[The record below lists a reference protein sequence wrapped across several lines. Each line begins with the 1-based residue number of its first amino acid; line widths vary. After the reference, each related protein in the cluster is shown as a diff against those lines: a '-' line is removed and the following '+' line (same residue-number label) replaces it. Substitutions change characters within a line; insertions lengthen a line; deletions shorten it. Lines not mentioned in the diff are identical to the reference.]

1 MKKKDLTTAGIYLV
15 IGAIC
20 FAALVLTDSKLDSL
34 LIAGAAVGLLEGV
47 VKIGNYVYWRRPE
60 NQAEYREMQESE
72 QIEQQDELMQ
82 MLRDQAYRHAY
93 ITNLRV
99 TMAAALIC
107 GALKYG
113 YRNPTGFRRWVKV
126 AKSGGLVN
134 GKPHTWSKKVP
145 PFQAASINYSNV
157 FNLQYSGIFS
167 DHGSKSSM

>member
-1 MKKKDLTTAGIYLV
+1 M
-15 IGAIC
+15 IGVIC

-107 GALKYG
+107 GALKLIDILAFGDKLMYALAAWVILQLILVDVI
-113 YRNPTGFRRWVKV
+113 YRCLHRKYAG
-126 AKSGGLVN
+126 
-134 GKPHTWSKKVP
+134 
-145 PFQAASINYSNV
+145 
-157 FNLQYSGIFS
+157 
-167 DHGSKSSM
+167 

>member
-1 MKKKDLTTAGIYLV
+1 MKKKDLTTAWIYLV
-15 IGAIC
+15 IGVIC

-72 QIEQQDELMQ
+72 QTEQQDELMQ

-107 GALKYG
+107 GALKLIDILAFDDKLMYALAAWVILQLILVDVI
-113 YRNPTGFRRWVKV
+113 YRCLNRK
-126 AKSGGLVN
+126 
-134 GKPHTWSKKVP
+134 
-145 PFQAASINYSNV
+145 YS
-157 FNLQYSGIFS
+157 
-167 DHGSKSSM
+167 D

>member
-1 MKKKDLTTAGIYLV
+1 MKKKDLTTAWIYLV
-15 IGAIC
+15 IGVIC

-47 VKIGNYVYWRRPE
+47 VKIGNYVYWRRPK
-60 NQAEYREMQESE
+60 NQAEYREMQESEQIE

-107 GALKYG
+107 GALKLIDILAFGDKLMYALAAWVILQLILVDVI
-113 YRNPTGFRRWVKV
+113 YRCLNRK
-126 AKSGGLVN
+126 
-134 GKPHTWSKKVP
+134 
-145 PFQAASINYSNV
+145 YS
-157 FNLQYSGIFS
+157 
-167 DHGSKSSM
+167 D

>member
-15 IGAIC
+15 IGVIC
-20 FAALVLTDSKLDSL
+20 FAALVLTDSKLDRL

-107 GALKYG
+107 GALKLIDILPFGDKLMYALAAWVILQLILVDVI
-113 YRNPTGFRRWVKV
+113 YRCLNRK
-126 AKSGGLVN
+126 
-134 GKPHTWSKKVP
+134 
-145 PFQAASINYSNV
+145 YS
-157 FNLQYSGIFS
+157 
-167 DHGSKSSM
+167 D

>member
-1 MKKKDLTTAGIYLV
+1 MKKKDLTTAWIYLV
-15 IGAIC
+15 IGVIC

-107 GALKYG
+107 GAVKLFVILAFGDKLMYALAVWVILQLILVDVIYRCLNRKY
-113 YRNPTGFRRWVKV
+113 
-126 AKSGGLVN
+126 
-134 GKPHTWSKKVP
+134 
-145 PFQAASINYSNV
+145 
-157 FNLQYSGIFS
+157 S
-167 DHGSKSSM
+167 D

>member
-1 MKKKDLTTAGIYLV
+1 MKKKDLTTAWIYLV
-15 IGAIC
+15 IEVIC

-107 GALKYG
+107 GALKLIDILTFGDKLMYALAAWVILQLILVDVI
-113 YRNPTGFRRWVKV
+113 YRCLNRK
-126 AKSGGLVN
+126 
-134 GKPHTWSKKVP
+134 
-145 PFQAASINYSNV
+145 YS
-157 FNLQYSGIFS
+157 
-167 DHGSKSSM
+167 D

>member
-1 MKKKDLTTAGIYLV
+1 MKKKDLVTAWVYLA
-15 IGAIC
+15 IGVIC

-34 LIAGAAVGLLEGV
+34 LIAGAAVGLLEGT

-60 NQAEYREMQESE
+60 NQAKHREMQENE

-107 GALKYG
+107 GALKLLEILDFGDKLMYALAAWVILQVILADVI
-113 YRNPTGFRRWVKV
+113 YRCLHRKYAG
-126 AKSGGLVN
+126 
-134 GKPHTWSKKVP
+134 
-145 PFQAASINYSNV
+145 
-157 FNLQYSGIFS
+157 
-167 DHGSKSSM
+167 

>member
-1 MKKKDLTTAGIYLV
+1 MKKKDLTTAWIYLV
-15 IGAIC
+15 IGVIC
-20 FAALVLTDSKLDSL
+20 FAARVLTDSKLDSL

-107 GALKYG
+107 DALKLIDILAFGDKLMYALAAWVILQLILVDVI
-113 YRNPTGFRRWVKV
+113 YRCLNRK
-126 AKSGGLVN
+126 
-134 GKPHTWSKKVP
+134 
-145 PFQAASINYSNV
+145 YS
-157 FNLQYSGIFS
+157 
-167 DHGSKSSM
+167 D

>member
-15 IGAIC
+15 IGVIC

-107 GALKYG
+107 SALKLIDILAFGDKLMYALAAWVILQLILVDVI
-113 YRNPTGFRRWVKV
+113 YRCLNRK
-126 AKSGGLVN
+126 
-134 GKPHTWSKKVP
+134 
-145 PFQAASINYSNV
+145 YS
-157 FNLQYSGIFS
+157 
-167 DHGSKSSM
+167 D

>member
-1 MKKKDLTTAGIYLV
+1 MKKKDLTTAWIYLV
-15 IGAIC
+15 IGVIC

-60 NQAEYREMQESE
+60 NQAEYRDRLERE

-107 GALKYG
+107 GALELIDILAFGDKLMYALAAWVILQLILVDVIYRCLNRKY
-113 YRNPTGFRRWVKV
+113 
-126 AKSGGLVN
+126 
-134 GKPHTWSKKVP
+134 
-145 PFQAASINYSNV
+145 
-157 FNLQYSGIFS
+157 S
-167 DHGSKSSM
+167 D

>member
-15 IGAIC
+15 IGVIC

-34 LIAGAAVGLLEGV
+34 LIAGAAVSLLEGV

-60 NQAEYREMQESE
+60 NQ

-107 GALKYG
+107 GALKLIDILPFGDKLMYALAAWVILQLILVDVI
-113 YRNPTGFRRWVKV
+113 YRCLNRK
-126 AKSGGLVN
+126 
-134 GKPHTWSKKVP
+134 
-145 PFQAASINYSNV
+145 YS
-157 FNLQYSGIFS
+157 
-167 DHGSKSSM
+167 D

>member
-1 MKKKDLTTAGIYLV
+1 MKKKDLTTAWIYLV
-15 IGAIC
+15 IGVIC

-107 GALKYG
+107 GALKLIDILTFGDKLMYALAAWVILQLILVDVI
-113 YRNPTGFRRWVKV
+113 YRCLNRK
-126 AKSGGLVN
+126 
-134 GKPHTWSKKVP
+134 
-145 PFQAASINYSNV
+145 YS
-157 FNLQYSGIFS
+157 
-167 DHGSKSSM
+167 D

>member
-1 MKKKDLTTAGIYLV
+1 MKKKDLTTAWIYLV
-15 IGAIC
+15 IGVIC

-126 AKSGGLVN
+126 AKSGGLCYTCVM
-134 GKPHTWSKKVP
+134 GTWKSKTDTSICYSTIL
-145 PFQAASINYSNV
+145 FSYASIERNC
-157 FNLQYSGIFS
+157 
-167 DHGSKSSM
+167 

>member
-1 MKKKDLTTAGIYLV
+1 MKKKDLVTAWVYLA
-15 IGAIC
+15 IGVIC

-34 LIAGAAVGLLEGV
+34 LIAGAAVGLLEGT

-60 NQAEYREMQESE
+60 NQAKHREMQENE

-107 GALKYG
+107 GALKLLEILDFGDKLMYALAAWVILQLILVDVI
-113 YRNPTGFRRWVKV
+113 YRCLNRK
-126 AKSGGLVN
+126 
-134 GKPHTWSKKVP
+134 
-145 PFQAASINYSNV
+145 YS
-157 FNLQYSGIFS
+157 
-167 DHGSKSSM
+167 D

>member
-1 MKKKDLTTAGIYLV
+1 MKKKDLTTAWIYLV
-15 IGAIC
+15 IGVIC

-72 QIEQQDELMQ
+72 QTEQQDELMQ

-99 TMAAALIC
+99 TMAAA
-107 GALKYG
+107 
-113 YRNPTGFRRWVKV
+113 R
-126 AKSGGLVN
+126 
-134 GKPHTWSKKVP
+134 
-145 PFQAASINYSNV
+145 
-157 FNLQYSGIFS
+157 
-167 DHGSKSSM
+167 

>member
-15 IGAIC
+15 IGVIC

-107 GALKYG
+107 GTLELIDILAFGDKLMYALAAWVILQLILVDVIYRCLNRKY
-113 YRNPTGFRRWVKV
+113 
-126 AKSGGLVN
+126 
-134 GKPHTWSKKVP
+134 
-145 PFQAASINYSNV
+145 
-157 FNLQYSGIFS
+157 S
-167 DHGSKSSM
+167 D

>member
-15 IGAIC
+15 IGVIC

-107 GALKYG
+107 GALKLIDILAFGDKLMYALAVWVILQLILVDVI
-113 YRNPTGFRRWVKV
+113 YRCLNRK
-126 AKSGGLVN
+126 
-134 GKPHTWSKKVP
+134 
-145 PFQAASINYSNV
+145 YS
-157 FNLQYSGIFS
+157 
-167 DHGSKSSM
+167 D

>member
-15 IGAIC
+15 IGVIC

-82 MLRDQAYRHAY
+82 MLRDQAYRHAH

-99 TMAAALIC
+99 TMAAALIS
-107 GALKYG
+107 GALKLIDILAFGDKLMYALAAWVILQLILVDVI
-113 YRNPTGFRRWVKV
+113 YRCLNRK
-126 AKSGGLVN
+126 
-134 GKPHTWSKKVP
+134 
-145 PFQAASINYSNV
+145 YS
-157 FNLQYSGIFS
+157 
-167 DHGSKSSM
+167 D

>member
-72 QIEQQDELMQ
+72 QIEQQDEFMQ

-107 GALKYG
+107 GALK
-113 YRNPTGFRRWVKV
+113 
-126 AKSGGLVN
+126 
-134 GKPHTWSKKVP
+134 
-145 PFQAASINYSNV
+145 
-157 FNLQYSGIFS
+157 FS
-167 DHGSKSSM
+167 YAPCMM